1 MPDDSVKQ
9 RFSTAHSLPTVFMP
23 TATATSRDAMNR
35 CQSELAALLGD
46 RLITAG
52 GALAH
57 YAQSEAY
64 HTAPAPDLVAK
75 PSSIEDVQQIVR
87 IAARHNVPVTG
98 WGAGTS
104 LEGNAAAIK
113 GGIIVDFTLMN
124 RIRAIAASD
133 MLCVVEPG
141 VTREQLNADLR
152 DSGLFFPVDPG
163 ANATLGGM
171 ISTRASGTTTVRYG
185 SMRDNV
191 LALKV
196 VLADGTLISTGTHAR
211 KSAAG
216 YDLTHLFTGAEG
228 TLGLI
233 VEATLRLH
241 GRPEHTVAATWNFNS
256 AEGAIN
262 TVITTIQCGV
272 AMTRMEFLDP
282 AAIAAC
288 NAFSHMT
295 LPEDPTLFLEFSGS
309 EAEIAHQMEMVKAIG
324 GDFGGKDFSHADTA
338 EARNLLWRAR
348 HQALPAARAL
358 RANTVAWIT
367 DICVPI
373 SHLADAIKQAQ
384 DGIAAAG
391 LTAPILGH
399 VGDGNF
405 HVFFILDPDQ
415 QDEWSKA
422 KAVNEAMIAHALCV
436 GGTCTGEHGIGLGKR
451 AALLREHG
459 DGAVNVMHKIK
470 QALDPHTLMN
480 PGKIF
485 ADDTK

>member
-1 MPDDSVKQ
+1 
-9 RFSTAHSLPTVFMP
+9 MP
-23 TATATSRDAMNR
+23 TARPITAPDA
-35 CQSELAALLGD
+35 AALARCHDALAPLLGE
-46 RLITAG
+46 RLISQDSAR
-52 GALAH
+52 AH

-75 PSSIEDVQQIVR
+75 PTSIEDVQAIVR
-87 IAARHNVPVTG
+87 TASAHGVAIIG

-104 LEGNAAAIK
+104 LEGNAAATH
-113 GGIIVDFTLMN
+113 GGIMIDFTLMN
-124 RIRAIAASD
+124 RVHEIAAGD

-163 ANATLGGM
+163 ANATIGGM

-196 VLADGTLISTGTHAR
+196 VLADGTLITTGTRAR

-241 GRPEHTVAATWNFNS
+241 GRPEHTVAATWPF
-256 AEGAIN
+256 ATAQGAID

-272 AMTRMEFLDP
+272 PMTRMEFLDP
-282 AAIAAC
+282 PAIAAC
-288 NAFSHMT
+288 NSFSHLN
-295 LPEDPTLFLEFSGS
+295 LPQDPTLFLEFSGS
-309 EAEIAHQMEMVKAIG
+309 MAEIDHQIEMVKAIG
-324 GDFGGKDFSHADTA
+324 SDLGGKDFSHADTV

-373 SHLADAIKQAQ
+373 SQLADAIAQAQ
-384 DGIAAAG
+384 AGIAAAN

-405 HVFFILDPDQ
+405 HVFFILDPDNA
-415 QDEWSKA
+415 DEWARA
-422 KAVNEAMIAHALCV
+422 KEVNEAMITHALSV

-451 AALLREHG
+451 DALLREHG
-459 DGAVNVMHKIK
+459 NDAINAMRSIK
-470 QALDPHTLMN
+470 RALDPHNLMN

-485 ADDTK
+485 I